1 MVLYHLRST
10 QRRCNNAA
18 ASAAA
23 PLIRPCAAAA
33 AMLALAISIA
43 LYGCTASSSPSSSSG
58 QRVSQSATATRAT
71 SGPAAE
77 GQLTILVRQASGHLL
92 GNIHAVYQLPGEKAA
107 ITGTVSNAVPRTP
120 TEISAAQEKVKT
132 LCFQI
137 QRALWNGGI
146 ALQEVTVTILG
157 PVFDDYFD
165 QIISWYGTASL
176 EAGTAARIDWRDLG
190 VDAAWNQF
198 QRTQLRVDYGSFQLY
213 GTTPVPTTA
222 SSPGGP

>member
-23 PLIRPCAAAA
+23 PLIRLCAAA
-33 AMLALAISIA
+33 AMLALAISMA
-43 LYGCTASSSPSSSSG
+43 LYGCAASSSPSSSSG

-92 GNIHAVYQLPGEKAA
+92 GNIHAVYELPGEKAA
-107 ITGTVSNAVPRTP
+107 ITGTVSNAIPRTP

-137 QRALWNGGI
+137 QRALWSSSI
-146 ALQEVTVTILG
+146 SLQEITVTILG

-176 EAGTAARIDWRDLG
+176 EAGSAAQVDWRNLT
-190 VDAAWNQF
+190 VDAAWNRF
-198 QRTQLRVDYGSFQLY
+198 QRTQLRVDFGSFQLY
-213 GTTPVPTTA
+213 GTTPVPTTS

>member
-1 MVLYHLRST
+1 LTRL
-10 QRRCNNAA
+10 
-18 ASAAA
+18 SAAA
-23 PLIRPCAAAA
+23 TAI
-33 AMLALAISIA
+33 LALALSIS
-43 LYGCTASSSPSSSSG
+43 LSGCAASSSPG
-58 QRVSQSATATRAT
+58 QRVSQAATAT
-71 SGPAAE
+71 SGPAAQA
-77 GQLTILVRQASGHLL
+77 QLTILVGQASGHLL
-92 GNIHAVYQLPGEKAA
+92 GNIQAVYQLAGEKAS
-107 ITGTVSNAVPRTP
+107 ITGTVSSAVPRTP
-120 TEISAAQEKVKT
+120 SQISSAQEKVKT

-137 QRALWNGGI
+137 QRALWNSRI

-176 EAGTAARIDWRDLG
+176 EASSAAQIDWRGLG
-190 VDAAWNQF
+190 VDAAWNRF